1 MRTTQLNRI
10 FTESDITQLIELFL
24 QGIPVS
30 EIAQMMERPHNN
42 VRNKIRALQ
51 NKGRLPKRATS
62 TTLSQDFLEGTA
74 ELHAV
79 PLDIVASLAAQ
90 TSGSIETRKQRL
102 IESCQAWTA
111 QAGCCYYSP
120 QIVLTSGVHPA
131 SATVMAGDSGSI
143 ILVCRAI
150 ARMRGG
156 MSHKGFINVCR
167 TISQHR
173 YT

>member
-10 FTESDITQLIELFL
+10 FTDSDIAQLIELFL
-24 QGIPVS
+24 QGVPVS
-30 EIAQMMERPHNN
+30 EIAQMMERPHTN

-62 TTLSQDFLEGTA
+62 TTLSQSFLEDMA

-79 PLDIVASLAAQ
+79 PVDIVTSLATQ
-90 TSGSIETRKQRL
+90 TSGSMEARKKLL
-102 IESCQAWTA
+102 IKGCHAWTA

-120 QIVLTSGVHPA
+120 QITLTSGVHPA
-131 SATVMAGDSGSI
+131 AATVMAGDDGSV

-150 ARMRGG
+150 ARMRGS
-156 MSHKGFINVCR
+156 MSHKGFVNVCR
-167 TISQHR
+167 TISHHR